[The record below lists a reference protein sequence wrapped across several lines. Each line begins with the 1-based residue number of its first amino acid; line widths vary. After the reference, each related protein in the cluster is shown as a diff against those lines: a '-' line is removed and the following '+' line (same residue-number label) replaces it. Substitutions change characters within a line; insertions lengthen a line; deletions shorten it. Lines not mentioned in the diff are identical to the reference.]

1 MPKVISRS
9 IVVTD
14 SRDKEEYKGDT
25 PLYVYLCVCG
35 QLALVLDATLD
46 KLPLR
51 KKDGARVLD
60 KARNAYRVYYEPAG
74 ATYIKRDGG
83 VEQQFRQKC
92 KKCRLDIFYRHS
104 NTDEGVHFIFP
115 GGLVRSG
122 EKPVT
127 TMKAEPISEPPK
139 KRSKIIMM
147 RHTVDSGKYST
158 VTVSTVDEEEDEIE
172 AREIENSFASNA
184 GLVHHQVIRTEEGR
198 KRYADLKAIE
208 EHVKSKKQKGTLID
222 KVT

>member
-172 AREIENSFASNA
+172 AVSSLSLPLVNLLLHLLYAVRRE
-184 GLVHHQVIRTEEGR
+184 R
-198 KRYADLKAIE
+198 LKTRLPVMPVWFTI
-208 EHVKSKKQKGTLID
+208 KSSGPKKVARDTL
-222 KVT
+222 T

>member
-1 MPKVISRS
+1 MLCWWAS
-9 IVVTD
+9 IGAV
-14 SRDKEEYKGDT
+14 
-25 PLYVYLCVCG
+25 LF
-35 QLALVLDATLD
+35 LAADATLD

-74 ATYIKRDGG
+74 ATYIKRSVSFHPVYVNNLPYVYRDGG

>member
-51 KKDGARVLD
+51 KRDGARVVD
-60 KARNAYRVYYEPAG
+60 KTRNAYRVYYESAG
-74 ATYIKRDGG
+74 VRYIK
-83 VEQQFRQKC
+83 
-92 KKCRLDIFYRHS
+92 S

-115 GGLVRSG
+115 GSLVRSG

-127 TMKAEPISEPPK
+127 TMKAEPISEPRR

-147 RHTVDSGKYST
+147 RHTVDAGKYST

>member
-35 QLALVLDATLD
+35 QLALVMDTTLD

-51 KKDGARVLD
+51 KKDGARVVD
-60 KARNAYRVYYEPAG
+60 KVRSTHRIYYEEAG
-74 ATYIKRDGG
+74 ITYLKREGG
-83 VEQQFRQKC
+83 IEKQFRQKC
-92 KKCRLDIFYRHS
+92 KKCGLVMFYRHTS
-104 NTDEGVHFIFP
+104 TDDGIHFIFP
-115 GGLVRSG
+115 GSLVRSG

-127 TMKAEPISEPPK
+127 TMKPEPLEAPPP
-139 KRSKIIMM
+139 KRSKVMMM
-147 RHTVDSGKYST
+147 RHTVDTGKYST

-184 GLVHHQVIRTEEGR
+184 GLVHHQVIKTEEGR
-198 KRYADLKAIE
+198 RRYADLKAIE

>member
-51 KKDGARVLD
+51 KRDGARVVD
-60 KARNAYRVYYEPAG
+60 KTRNAYRVYYESAG
-74 ATYIKRDGG
+74 VRYIKRDGG
-83 VEQQFRQKC
+83 VEQQYRQKC
-92 KKCRLDIFYRHS
+92 KKCNLDIFYRHS

-115 GGLVRSG
+115 GSLVRSG

-127 TMKAEPISEPPK
+127 TMKAEPISEPRR

-147 RHTVDSGKYST
+147 RHTVDAGKYST